1 MAVESLERA
10 EGAIDGI
17 ALGHLAAR
25 LPHLDKT
32 CQAPGIIT
40 LGLGIAL
47 MQTRSARLGPVWR
60 GRAHGRKLPSEVKCA
75 RSIAPDAR
83 LVYNK
88 RLEAGDAL
96 GGWAAITSRKDP
108 PRDDFCRS
116 IRHRRGRMI
125 AGTCARLD
133 F

>member
-1 MAVESLERA
+1 MVVESLERA
-10 EGAIDGI
+10 EGAIDGM
-17 ALGHLAAR
+17 ASGHLVAR

-40 LGLGIAL
+40 LGLSIAL
-47 MQTRSARLGPVWR
+47 MQTRSARLGLVWR
-60 GRAHGRKLPSEVKCA
+60 CRAHGRKLLSEVKSA

-83 LVYNK
+83 LVYN
-88 RLEAGDAL
+88 RPLEAADAL
-96 GGWAAITSRKDP
+96 GSRAAITSRKGP
-108 PRDDFCRS
+108 TRNDFCRC

-125 AGTCARLD
+125 AGTCAWLD

>member
-1 MAVESLERA
+1 MVVESLERA
-10 EGAIDGI
+10 EGAIDDM
-17 ALGHLAAR
+17 ASGHLAAR

-40 LGLGIAL
+40 LSLSIAL
-47 MQTRSARLGPVWR
+47 MQTRSALLGPVRRCRAR
-60 GRAHGRKLPSEVKCA
+60 GRELLSEVKSA

-88 RLEAGDAL
+88 RLEAGDAF
-96 GGWAAITSRKDP
+96 GSWAAITSRKGP
-108 PRDDFCRS
+108 TRNDFCRS
-116 IRHRRGRMI
+116 IRHRRGRMT
-125 AGTCARLD
+125 AGTCAWLD